1 MAVYRPRREV
11 KLLPV
16 ALIVAAVV
24 LVVIVV
30 ALVWSRFAP
39 TSTNKSVAVRA
50 SALEAA
56 NALDVFEIE
65 YPKQTSSGAAAALAH
80 AMSTFES
87 SKSALAEIDSART
100 AQIAADLATL
110 SNQVKAN
117 TPADE
122 VTALAEKIKQQ
133 LLAFNSGH

>member
-16 ALIVAAVV
+16 ALVVAAVV
-24 LVVIVV
+24 LVVIIVV
-30 ALVWSRFAP
+30 LVWPRFTP
-39 TSTNKSVAVRA
+39 TSTDKSAVARA

-87 SKSALAEIDSART
+87 SKAALAEIDAART

-110 SNQVKAN
+110 SDKVKAN

-133 LLAFNSGH
+133 LLAFGSGH